1 MILEAREIELPEVLE
16 TAVTIVSVRSG
27 MNHCLRISFISN
39 WKHDIFLPKNTI
51 ISRLQQISHI
61 TPLQVKERKAD
72 ISTVKSSLNKD
83 EMEMKEQ
90 QGNKDMTAV
99 GNEVSASSW

>member
-1 MILEAREIELPEVLE
+1 M
-16 TAVTIVSVRSG
+16 
-27 MNHCLRISFISN
+27 
-39 WKHDIFLPKNTI
+39 
-51 ISRLQQISHI
+51 SRLQQISHI

-99 GNEVSASSW
+99 GNEVSASSR